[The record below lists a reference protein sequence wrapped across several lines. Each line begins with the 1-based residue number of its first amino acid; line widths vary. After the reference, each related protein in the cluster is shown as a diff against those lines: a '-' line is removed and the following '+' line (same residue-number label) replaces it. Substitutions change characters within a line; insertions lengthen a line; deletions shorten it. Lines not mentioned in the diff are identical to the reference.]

1 LSKIKVL
8 LLGSLTALGI
18 VGATAGTASAAQT
31 LACPNF
37 QGSTDTLTPPV
48 QFLGGTG
55 TYSFHGPATCSLNG
69 STPAANN
76 STITSTGSYSNIVCG
91 TGTATG
97 SADIKVGTATAV
109 HLTYTIQFVGGLGAI
124 TGTGT
129 STGGGPVS
137 IRPSLTNA
145 ANPPGDCVT
154 QFDVVGAFAGT
165 AP

>member
-8 LLGSLTALGI
+8 LLGSLAALGVI
-18 VGATAGTASAAQT
+18 GGTAGPASAAQT
-31 LACPNF
+31 LVCPAF
-37 QGSTDTLTPPV
+37 LGSTDTLTPPV
-48 QFLGGTG
+48 QFQGGTG
-55 TYSFHGPATCSLNG
+55 TFSFHGPATCSLNG

-76 STITSTGSYSNIVCG
+76 STITSTGSYNNIVCG

-97 SADIKVGTATAV
+97 SAAIKVGTAAPV
-109 HLTYTIQFVGGLGAI
+109 NLTYTIQFVGGAGAI

-129 STGGGPVS
+129 STGGGPVH

-154 QFDVVGAFAGT
+154 KFDVVGAFAGT
-165 AP
+165 A